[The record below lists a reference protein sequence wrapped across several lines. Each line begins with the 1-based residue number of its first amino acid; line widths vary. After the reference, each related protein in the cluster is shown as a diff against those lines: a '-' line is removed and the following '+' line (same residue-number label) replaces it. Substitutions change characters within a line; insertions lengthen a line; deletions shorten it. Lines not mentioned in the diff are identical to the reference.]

1 MLNLRIKMHRL
12 FWVCCLLFVTVGC
25 DQMTK
30 AVARDTLQ
38 NLRTFSFFS
47 NTVVFQYAE
56 NKGAFLSL
64 GAHLPEN
71 IRFLIFT
78 FAVSLFLGF
87 SLFLLFQKN
96 NMDKWTILSLS
107 LLTGGGI
114 GNLIDRMFHGKVTD
128 FVHIGYGSIRT
139 GIFNVA
145 DVAIVAG
152 FSIYLIL
159 SLVNMLQKRSI

>member
-1 MLNLRIKMHRL
+1 MHRL
-12 FWVCCLLFVTVGC
+12 FLVCSLLFLTVGC
-25 DQMTK
+25 DQVTK
-30 AVARDTLQ
+30 VVARDALK

-56 NKGAFLSL
+56 NPGAFLSL
-64 GAHLPEN
+64 GAELPDAA
-71 IRFLIFT
+71 RFWIFT
-78 FAVSLFLGF
+78 IAVSLFLGF

-96 NMDKWTILSLS
+96 NMDKWTILALS

-128 FVHIGYGSIRT
+128 FVHIGYGSMRT

-152 FSIYLIL
+152 FSLYLIL
-159 SLVNMLQKRSI
+159 NFANLLQRTSTGTREK